1 MIRTRTSPALVLMAI
16 IVSLAGCGSG
26 AAYDDAVARG
36 TPLSL
41 APGHAGH
48 SPDVVSVAAI
58 GPSVVGYAS
67 WYRRGP
73 NLERTCTG
81 KPMSDDG
88 LSAASPVLP
97 VGTRVRVAL
106 LQGDRSVIVVVDDCM
121 PRGRRVIDL
130 SVAAAR
136 ELGLLRRGVALVRVT
151 PVAWR

>member
-1 MIRTRTSPALVLMAI
+1 MIRTWTFSALVLMAI
-16 IVSLAGCGSG
+16 VVSLAGCGSG

-41 APGHAGH
+41 APGHAAH
-48 SPDVVSVAAI
+48 SQNVVAAVTI
-58 GPSVVGYAS
+58 GPSVVGFAS

-81 KPMSDDG
+81 KPMSDDV
-88 LSAASPVLP
+88 LAAASPVLP
-97 VGTRVRVAL
+97 VGTRVRVSL
-106 LQGDRSVIVVVDDCM
+106 LQGDRSVIVVVNDCM

>member
-1 MIRTRTSPALVLMAI
+1 MIRTWTAPALVLMAI
-16 IVSLAGCGSG
+16 FVSLSGCGAG
-26 AAYDDAVARG
+26 TAYNDAAARG

-41 APGHAGH
+41 PPGHAGH
-48 SPDVVSVAAI
+48 SPDVNAAVTI
-58 GPSVVGYAS
+58 GPSVVGFAS

-88 LSAASPVLP
+88 LAAASPDLP
-97 VGTRVRVAL
+97 VGTRARVAL
-106 LQGDRSVIVVVDDCM
+106 VRGDRSVIVVVDDCM

-136 ELGLLRRGVALVRVT
+136 ELGLLQRGVALVRVT